1 VNTRSLSFRLV
12 VWYAG
17 VLTTVFV
24 VLGALTLIFLRHYLE
39 ASVLDNQV
47 RRARQIAD
55 TLLAAI
61 DRTGEQV
68 VASQVEDLYSPEAND
83 RFIRISR
90 ADGSVVYVS
99 GNPHDGSFVAAQVPK
114 ASKAASL
121 ARQAVLQRKE
131 IVPSGSLLI
140 GAVSYSDR
148 VPRGA
153 SPTQTGSPTATGRA
167 PGAIN
172 GGAGSDST
180 TPLYVVE
187 VGVSTERT
195 ETTLRQVLLLLGVGL
210 PVAVTIAVI
219 GGFIL
224 VRRALKPVDGIAH
237 KAEEITQVNLSER
250 LPVMR
255 TGDELE
261 RLSISLNHM
270 ISRLEDAIQTSKR
283 FVADASH
290 ELRTPLTVL
299 RGELEGLAQDAQLK
313 AHTRESLGSLLEEV
327 DRLAEIV
334 ESLLA
339 LSKLDSGDAT
349 SERVTF
355 DLGELATGTAEQ
367 MSLLAED
374 KKITVVCEAEPQ
386 VMVEGDRARMKQ
398 VVVNL
403 LDNAIKYTPNGGR
416 VLLKISHEA
425 HEAVLEVEDNGVG
438 IPADAL
444 PHMFKRFYRVDDSRS
459 RDQGGAGLG
468 LSIVKSICSAHGAAV
483 EVTSTAGEGS
493 RFRVRQPLAGQAATR
508 TFAPL

>member
-1 VNTRSLSFRLV
+1 VNARSLSFRLV

-24 VLGALTLIFLRHYLE
+24 ILGALTLIFLRHYLE
-39 ASVLDNQV
+39 ASILDSQA

-61 DRTGEQV
+61 DRTGEEV
-68 VASQVEDLYSPEAND
+68 VAREVEDLYSPEAND

-90 ADGSVVYVS
+90 ADGHVVYVS
-99 GNPHDGSFVAAQVPK
+99 GNPHDRSFAPAQVP
-114 ASKAASL
+114 AAVSFV
-121 ARQAVLQRKE
+121 RQAALVRKQQ
-131 IVPSGSLLI
+131 VPSGSLLI
-140 GAVSYSDR
+140 GAVGYPARLSS
-148 VPRGA
+148 PAAAGPAGA
-153 SPTQTGSPTATGRA
+153 VGARSNPAAGSPRY
-167 PGAIN
+167 I
-172 GGAGSDST
+172 
-180 TPLYVVE
+180 VE

-195 ETTLRQVLLLLGVGL
+195 ESTLRQVLLLLAIGL
-210 PVAVTIAVI
+210 PIAVCIAVT

-224 VRRALKPVDGIAH
+224 VKRSLEPVDGMAR
-237 KAEEITQVNLSER
+237 KAEEITQLNLNER

-255 TGDELE
+255 SGDELE
-261 RLSISLNHM
+261 RLSVALNHM
-270 ISRLEDAIQTSKR
+270 ISRLQDAIQTSKR

-299 RGELEGLAQDAQLK
+299 RGELEGLAQDAQLR
-313 AHTRESLGSLLEEV
+313 AHTREHLGSMLEEV

-339 LSKLDSGDAT
+339 LSKLDAGEAS
-349 SERVTF
+349 SERVKF
-355 DLGELATGTAEQ
+355 DLGELATSTAEQ

-374 KKITVVCEAEPQ
+374 KSITVICEAAPQ

-416 VLLKISHEA
+416 VLLKISRDA
-425 HEAVLEVEDNGVG
+425 HEAILDVADNGVG

-444 PHMFKRFYRVDDSRS
+444 PHMFKRFFRVDDSRS
-459 RDQGGAGLG
+459 REQGGAGLG
-468 LSIVKSICSAHGAAV
+468 LSIVKSICNAHGAAV
-483 EVTSTAGEGS
+483 EVRSTPGEGS
-493 RFRVRQPLAGQAATR
+493 CFRVRQPLANEFSMR
-508 TFAPL
+508 PIAPL